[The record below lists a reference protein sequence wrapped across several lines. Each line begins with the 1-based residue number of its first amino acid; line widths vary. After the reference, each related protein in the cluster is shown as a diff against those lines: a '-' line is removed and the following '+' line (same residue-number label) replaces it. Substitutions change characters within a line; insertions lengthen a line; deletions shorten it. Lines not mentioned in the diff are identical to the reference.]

1 MWFIR
6 KLRIAMILDARSYQS
21 NLSNYAKIN
30 NFFLMKKQL
39 NLIFL
44 FCFLLQHFIVHYKKS
59 LLICKSMC
67 LIVNEEV
74 SWLLKP
80 KRQYWVPRN
89 FNKGT
94 ENRQWKC
101 IQRSKLKRPTWIWNR
116 SSHGIIS
123 IRLIKYNSLKS
134 G

>member
-1 MWFIR
+1 MYLIMNLFIHKVSWFMR
-6 KLRIAMILDARSYQS
+6 KLKIAMILYVRSYQS

-80 KRQYWVPRN
+80 KRQYLVPRN

-101 IQRSKLKRPTWIWNR
+101 NR
-116 SSHGIIS
+116 DLSWRDQHESEIDQVMES
-123 IRLIKYNSLKS
+123 
-134 G
+134 